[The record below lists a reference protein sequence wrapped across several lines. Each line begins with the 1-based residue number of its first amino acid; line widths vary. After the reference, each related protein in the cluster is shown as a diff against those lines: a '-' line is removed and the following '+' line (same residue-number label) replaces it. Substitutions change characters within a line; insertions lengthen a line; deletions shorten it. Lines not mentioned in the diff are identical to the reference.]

1 MIKEISNE
9 CIKCGKCI
17 QVCTIYNINRN
28 ETTSPRGFLDLLGAY
43 KDGNLVLD
51 KNLKTIFESCFLCT
65 NCVDACPKSIKTDA
79 AIESVRVDIA
89 KSMALHGIKR
99 WLFGS

>member
-51 KNLKTIFESCFLCT
+51 KNLKSEILNLIKSLK
-65 NCVDACPKSIKTDA
+65 PKDIK
-79 AIESVRVDIA
+79 
-89 KSMALHGIKR
+89 
-99 WLFGS
+99 